1 MDGRSEFLESINIK
15 NDLKYRYNT
24 LDRKIQKYI
33 NETLEKNGISKIE
46 EMTLIEKLSYMIDIY
61 PNQKN
66 IIMEISNVYY
76 SDMILTENSYN
87 MLEELYN
94 QLKGEIS

>member
-1 MDGRSEFLESINIK
+1 MDRRSEFLESINMK
-15 NDLKYRYNT
+15 NNLKYRYYT

-33 NETLEKNGISKIE
+33 NETLEKNGTPKIE

-76 SDMILTENSYN
+76 SDMILTENSYS

-94 QLKGEIS
+94 QLKGGD

>member
-1 MDGRSEFLESINIK
+1 MNKRNEFLESINMK
-15 NDLKYRYNT
+15 NNLKYRYYT

-33 NETLEKNGISKIE
+33 NETLEKKGTPKIE

-61 PNQKN
+61 PNKKD

-94 QLKGEIS
+94 QLKGEIR